1 MFLLGKGL
9 KLILEDFHEF
19 KTAVDTLLETKNH
32 LEKSL
37 VFNSNLEI
45 SSVEHIGVD
54 EIGQIYLNLHGEYI
68 KVIVY
73 IDNQILPME
82 LNDNISLKSLNRYHL
97 YRCET
102 VNEIFHNN
110 YIFYLTARSDNLFKY
125 RIFKEDFTC
134 IFNTNQQEL
143 LVCEH
148 CLTQFNMLNNTNYTQ
163 LNFLPHQFFQ
173 VQNLPNNDGS
183 STSKM

>member
-1 MFLLGKGL
+1 MFLLGKGI

-19 KTAVDTLLETKNH
+19 HKAVETLLKTKNH
-32 LEKSL
+32 LEKNII
-37 VFNSNLEI
+37 FNSNMEITSLENI
-45 SSVEHIGVD
+45 AVD
-54 EIGQIYLNLHGEYI
+54 EMGQIYLNLHGEYI
-68 KVIVY
+68 KVVIYV
-73 IDNQILPME
+73 DNQIISAE
-82 LNDNISLKSLNRYHL
+82 ASENINLKSLNRYHL
-97 YRCET
+97 YRCQG
-102 VNEIFHNN
+102 VNEIFSNN
-110 YIFYLTARSDNLFKY
+110 KRFNITARADNLFKY
-125 RIFKEDFTC
+125 RIYDEDLTC

-173 VQNLPNNDGS
+173 VQNLPNNEGS